1 MGPIKMKVKFLI
13 IVNLILFSIIIFM
26 GVHIYGNNKEV
37 SGEMKRINTAG
48 QDYNCLENPI
58 DPLFAQALSKSHV
71 MIEYRQIQQL
81 YYETWIAQYNDIMK
95 KIRKKCIYDED
106 IANYHLFANEMEK
119 GFDKLQPLILNEIL
133 DNYNIPESLEKGS
146 WGNGTQ
152 GTLLLYRGTMYHNAC
167 MFFIPFLE
175 KSEYTFPVN
184 EVKELLFKI
193 TKDK

>member
-1 MGPIKMKVKFLI
+1 MRKVKITVLETT
-13 IVNLILFSIIIFM
+13 LDKELAEE
-26 GVHIYGNNKEV
+26 YGANKVV
-37 SGEMKRINTAG
+37 SGEVKRINTVDK
-48 QDYNCLENPI
+48 DYNCLENPI
-58 DPLFAQALSKSHV
+58 DPLFEEALSNSHV

-81 YYETWIAQYNDIMK
+81 YYDTWIAQYDDIMK

-106 IANYHLFANEMEK
+106 IANYNLFTNEMEK
-119 GFDKLQPLILNEIL
+119 GFEKFQPLILNEIL
-133 DNYNIPESLEKGS
+133 DNYNISESAEKDS

-152 GTLLLYRGTMYHNAC
+152 ETLLMYRGTMYRNAC

-184 EVKELLFKI
+184 GVKESLSKI

>member
-1 MGPIKMKVKFLI
+1 MGLYM
-13 IVNLILFSIIIFM
+13 
-26 GVHIYGNNKEV
+26 YRDNKEV
-37 SGEMKRINTAG
+37 SGELKRINTADH
-48 QDYNCLENPI
+48 DYNCLENPI
-58 DPLFAQALSKSHV
+58 DPLFAEALSNSHV

-81 YYETWIAQYNDIMK
+81 YYDTWIAQYNDIMK

-106 IANYHLFANEMEK
+106 VANYNLFTNEMEK

-133 DNYNIPESLEKGS
+133 DNYNIPESPEKNG

-152 GTLLLYRGTMYHNAC
+152 ETLLMYQGTMYRNAC

-184 EVKELLFKI
+184 EVKDSLSKI
-193 TKDK
+193 AKDK

>member
-1 MGPIKMKVKFLI
+1 MKVKFLI

-26 GVHIYGNNKEV
+26 GVHMYGANKEV
-37 SGEMKRINTAG
+37 SGELKKINMAD

-58 DPLFAQALSKSHV
+58 DPLFAQALSNSHV

-106 IANYHLFANEMEK
+106 IANYNLFTNEMEK
-119 GFDKLQPLILNEIL
+119 GFDKLEPLILNEIL
-133 DNYNIPESLEKGS
+133 DNYNIPESPEKDS

-152 GTLLLYRGTMYHNAC
+152 ETLLLYRGTMYRNAC

-175 KSEYTFPVN
+175 KSEYTFPVK
-184 EVKELLFKI
+184 EVKESLSKI
-193 TKDK
+193 TGDK